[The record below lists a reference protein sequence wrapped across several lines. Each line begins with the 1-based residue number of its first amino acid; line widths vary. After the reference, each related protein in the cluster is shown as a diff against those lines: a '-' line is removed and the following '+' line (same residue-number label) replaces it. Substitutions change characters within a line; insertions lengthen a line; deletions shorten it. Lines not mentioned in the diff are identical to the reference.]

1 MARKKKH
8 PEHENLERWLVSY
21 ADFITLLFA
30 FFTVLYALSQQ
41 EKVKY
46 KDAVQNVQRSFLSAG
61 GIFSLKG
68 FPFSPFERA
77 PDRGTP
83 VPPAPQEK
91 GPFSKSDDKEFIK
104 GLEDQ
109 INGSFHDTTGMNLEP
124 GAVEVVQTEDGVR
137 IRLGEYLLFR
147 PGSAKIKTENMRFM
161 YEVGKRLGKLGVELE
176 VEGHSDTTPAVSKE
190 ANWQLSIERAFNV
203 VQFMVEGTK
212 YPMDKISLSG
222 YGDTRP
228 IADNETNQGR
238 ERNRRVELVLKVP
251 NRNQEKSAWSNE

>member
-1 MARKKKH
+1 MPRKHKH

-83 VPPAPQEK
+83 TPPAPQEK
-91 GPFSKSDDKEFIK
+91 GPFSKSEDKEFVR

-109 INGSFHDTTGMNLEP
+109 INGAFQDTTGMSLEP
-124 GAVEVVQTEDGVR
+124 GAVEVIATDDGIR

-147 PGSAKIKTENMRFM
+147 PGSAKIRSENMNFM
-161 YEVGKRLGKLGVELE
+161 YEVGKRLGKLGVDLE
-176 VEGHSDTTPAVSKE
+176 VEGHSDQTGHVSKE
-190 ANWQLSIERAFNV
+190 ENWKLSIERAFNV
-203 VQFMVEGTK
+203 VQFMVEGAK
-212 YPMDKISLSG
+212 YPMDKISLAG

-228 IADNETNQGR
+228 VADNATDKGR

-251 NRNQEKSAWSNE
+251 NREQEKLGW

>member
-1 MARKKKH
+1 MAKKKH
-8 PEHENLERWLVSY
+8 VEEHENLERWLVSY

-46 KDAVQNVQRSFLSAG
+46 KDAVENVQRSFLSAG

-83 VPPAPQEK
+83 TPPSPQEK
-91 GPFSKSDDKEFIK
+91 GAFSKSEDKEFIA
-104 GLEDQ
+104 GIEDQ
-109 INGSFHDTTGMNLEP
+109 ISGAFEDTTGMNLEP
-124 GAVEVVQTEDGVR
+124 GAVEVVQSDDGVR

-147 PGSAKIKTENMRFM
+147 PGSSKIKTENIRFM
-161 YEVGKRLGKLGVELE
+161 YEVGKRLKTLGVELE
-176 VEGHSDTTPAVSKE
+176 VEGHSDTSPHVSKE

-203 VQFMVEGTK
+203 VQFMVEGAK

-222 YGDTRP
+222 FGDSRP
-228 IADNETNQGR
+228 IAGNDSETGR
-238 ERNRRVELVLKVP
+238 DRNRRVELVLKMP
-251 NRNQEKSAWSNE
+251 NRNGEKSAWTE

>member
-1 MARKKKH
+1 MARKKH
-8 PEHENLERWLVSY
+8 HEEHENLERWLVSY

-46 KDAVQNVQRSFLSAG
+46 KDAVENVQRSFLSAG

-91 GPFSKSDDKEFIK
+91 GPFSKSEDKEFIR
-104 GLEDQ
+104 GLEEQ
-109 INGSFHDTTGMNLEP
+109 IQGVFQDTTGMSLEP
-124 GAVEVVQTEDGVR
+124 GAVEVVQTDDGARV
-137 IRLGEYLLFR
+137 RLGEYLLFR
-147 PGSAKIKTENMRFM
+147 PGSSKIRTENLPFV
-161 YEVGKRLGKLGVELE
+161 YEVGRRLSSMGAELQ
-176 VEGHSDTTPAVSKE
+176 VEGHTDSTPHVNRE

-203 VQFMVEGTK
+203 VQFMVEGAK

-222 YGDTRP
+222 FGDTRP
-228 IADNETNQGR
+228 LAKNDSAQGR
-238 ERNRRVELVLKVP
+238 ERNRRVELVLKLP
-251 NRNQEKSAWSNE
+251 NRRDERHSWD